1 MGTCTSKPPKP
12 NLHAPKDINPPPQTP
27 SQNEHPTTQTR
38 TAKSPLTPLPNSK
51 ASPFFPCYTP
61 SPFKKTPFNP
71 TTSTPL
77 RFFKKS
83 LAPPSLAKY
92 FKAVLRRQNK
102 KEKSGV
108 EPNSEEGDKNEEAV
122 ELDKRFGFSK
132 EFTSRLEVGE
142 EVGRGHYGYTCSAK
156 FKKGARKGQQVAV
169 KVIPKPK
176 VVNLT

>member
-1 MGTCTSKPPKP
+1 
-12 NLHAPKDINPPPQTP
+12 
-27 SQNEHPTTQTR
+27 
-38 TAKSPLTPLPNSK
+38 
-51 ASPFFPCYTP
+51 
-61 SPFKKTPFNP
+61 
-71 TTSTPL
+71 
-77 RFFKKS
+77 
-83 LAPPSLAKY
+83 
-92 FKAVLRRQNK
+92 
-102 KEKSGV
+102 V

-122 ELDKRFGFSK
+122 ELDKRFCFSK